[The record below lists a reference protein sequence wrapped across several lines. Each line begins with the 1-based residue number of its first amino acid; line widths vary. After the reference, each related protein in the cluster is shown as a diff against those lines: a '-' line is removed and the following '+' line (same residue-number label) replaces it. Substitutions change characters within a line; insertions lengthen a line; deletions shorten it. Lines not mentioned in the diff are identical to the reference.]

1 MSVEETSFALLRAA
15 AFPICC
21 VSQPSAFSVIRVY
34 KEERIDSKSLDPVSS
49 GRQFLVIDQP
59 NNGNL
64 ARLSSQRALSYHGIS
79 LLHHLLVP
87 RKKNKQST
95 SECSCHIS
103 LANGPVRLITSP
115 RMSSQPRISA
125 QNLASISRSSAF
137 HLQHALSMTYSLVIS
152 PSKPLTMHEYRGSF

>member
-59 NNGNL
+59 NNGKFSPAFFSKSTIIPWHKSVASSASSEKKKQAKHFRVQL
-64 ARLSSQRALSYHGIS
+64 SHLSSQRTGQINYLSS
-79 LLHHLLVP
+79 
-87 RKKNKQST
+87 N
-95 SECSCHIS
+95 E
-103 LANGPVRLITSP
+103 
-115 RMSSQPRISA
+115 
-125 QNLASISRSSAF
+125 
-137 HLQHALSMTYSLVIS
+137 
-152 PSKPLTMHEYRGSF
+152 LTA